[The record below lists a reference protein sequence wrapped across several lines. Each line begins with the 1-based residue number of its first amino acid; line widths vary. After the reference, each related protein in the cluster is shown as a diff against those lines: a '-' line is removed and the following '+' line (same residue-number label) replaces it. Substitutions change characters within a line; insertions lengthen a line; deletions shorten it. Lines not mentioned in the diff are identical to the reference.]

1 MPCIAADAET
11 VVLLVARLAILR
23 IAVQSQREVAKDQ
36 RPEAVEKEEAWR
48 VLPIVLDI
56 NHVVDDWDSFII
68 LINIIIVNDYNYNS
82 KTNI

>member
-1 MPCIAADAET
+1 MPCIATNAET
-11 VVLLVARLAILR
+11 IVLLVARLAILR

-36 RPEAVEKEEAWR
+36 RPEAVEKKEAWR

-56 NHVVDDWDSFII
+56 NHVVDDWVSFII